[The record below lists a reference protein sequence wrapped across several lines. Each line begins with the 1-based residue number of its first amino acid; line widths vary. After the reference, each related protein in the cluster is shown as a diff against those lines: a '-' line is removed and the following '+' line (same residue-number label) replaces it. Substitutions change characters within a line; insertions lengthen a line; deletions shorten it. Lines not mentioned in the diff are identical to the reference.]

1 VTRRAGADR
10 YATAVSVSIGAFS
23 SAKVAY
29 LAVGTNFPDAL
40 AGGPPAAI
48 SGAPMLLVASD
59 NLPTIVR
66 SELQR
71 LGVERVVVLGGT
83 GTISNRVVSQ
93 LEALLD

>member
-1 VTRRAGADR
+1 
-10 YATAVSVSIGAFS
+10 
-23 SAKVAY
+23 VAY

-48 SGAPMLLVASD
+48 AGAPMLLVTRD
-59 NLPTIVR
+59 NVPEVVQT
-66 SELQR
+66 ELRR

-83 GTISNRVVSQ
+83 GTISSLVIAQ